1 MNILFAAEVVL
12 FALLAQSSLANAVG
26 PERVEEI
33 VGGKCFICHGLEGES
48 SSKQY
53 PKLAGQ
59 HAEYIAKQLA
69 DFKSGRRKS
78 DTMQAMSSDISAEE
92 MLALGRYFE
101 TKTSPMVPRENAEL
115 AASGRMLYFSGN
127 AASGVAACA
136 SCHGPRALGTAQL
149 PRLAGQVRGYLQNQL
164 QQFNTRE
171 RRNDNEVMHN
181 VAARLS
187 EQEVIAVSEFISSFE

>member
-1 MNILFAAEVVL
+1 MKVL
-12 FALLAQSSLANAVG
+12 VAGTLTLLALLVQGGPVNAAG
-26 PERVEEI
+26 PERAEEI
-33 VGGKCFICHGLEGES
+33 VGGKCFICHGLDGES
-48 SSKQY
+48 SSKLY

-69 DFKSGRRKS
+69 DFKTGRRKS
-78 DTMQAMSSDISAEE
+78 DTMQALASDISAEE

-101 TKTSPMVPRENAEL
+101 TKTSPVVPRENAEL
-115 AASGRMLYFSGN
+115 AASGRLLYFSGN
-127 AASGVAACA
+127 TASGVTACA
-136 SCHGPRALGTAQL
+136 TCHGPRALGTAQL

-164 QQFNTRE
+164 KQFNTRE

-181 VAARLS
+181 VAARMS

>member
-1 MNILFAAEVVL
+1 MKYVTAS
-12 FALLAQSSLANAVG
+12 LLAMLLLTAGAQAADQARAEAIVSS
-26 PERVEEI
+26 
-33 VGGKCFICHGLEGES
+33 KCFICHGMEGES
-48 SSKQY
+48 GSKLY

-69 DFKSGRRKS
+69 DFKTGRRKS
-78 DTMQAMSSDISAEE
+78 DTMQAMSSDFTADE

-101 TKTSPMVPRENAEL
+101 TKVAPVVARENAEL

-127 AASGVAACA
+127 AASGVTACA

-164 QQFNTRE
+164 KQFNMRE

-181 VAARLS
+181 VAARMS